1 MCDTA
6 LSCCTD
12 KVFVQ
17 DKVCTNWL
25 FTAVDTQTIYSDNIS
40 SIISGTGYVKF
51 ETGTAAT
58 VLTVNFFKIGIV
70 APIQTLVI
78 PVGGSATFTVARFD
92 SISFTSGGAAQG
104 EFCITVRYSL

>member
-12 KVFVQ
+12 KIFVQ

-25 FTAVDTQTIYSDNIS
+25 FTAADTQTIYSDNIS
-40 SIISGTGYVKF
+40 SIISATGYVKY
-51 ETGTAAT
+51 ETG
-58 VLTVNFFKIGIV
+58 VGVMTVNFFKIGIV
-70 APIQTLVI
+70 AAIQTLVI

-92 SISFTSGGAAQG
+92 SISFTSAGAAQG